1 LFRLLF
7 LLALLGTA
15 FVLIEPHWAP
25 DTRTLSLRVRSPA
38 EFSQALQRAARALGD
53 KAAERVASAI
63 AEPAPVSAGPPER
76 SAEAAAERHTKEE
89 RAKLDR
95 LVEEKT
101 RAP

>member
-1 LFRLLF
+1 MFRF
-7 LLALLGTA
+7 LLLLVLLGAA

-38 EFSQALQRAARALGD
+38 EFSKAIQNAARALGD
-53 KAAERVASAI
+53 KAAERVAGAI
-63 AEPAPVSAGPPER
+63 SEPPPVSAAPPER
-76 SAEAAAERHTKEE
+76 SADATTERHSAEE

>member
-1 LFRLLF
+1 VFRLLF
-7 LLALLGTA
+7 LVVLLGAA

-25 DTRTLSLRVRSPA
+25 DTRTLTLRVRAPA
-38 EFSQALQRAARALGD
+38 EFSLVISRAARALGD
-53 KAAERVASAI
+53 KAAERVAGAI
-63 AEPAPVSAGPPER
+63 AEPPPVSAAPPER
-76 SAEAAAERHTKEE
+76 ATEQHSEAE

>member
-1 LFRLLF
+1 LF
-7 LLALLGTA
+7 LLLLLGTA
-15 FVLIEPHWAP
+15 FVLIEPHWAT
-25 DTRTLSLRVRSPA
+25 DTRTLTLRVRSPG

-53 KAAERVASAI
+53 KAAERVAGAI
-63 AEPAPVSAGPPER
+63 AEPPPVAAGPPE
-76 SAEAAAERHTKEE
+76 SAAERHSEEE